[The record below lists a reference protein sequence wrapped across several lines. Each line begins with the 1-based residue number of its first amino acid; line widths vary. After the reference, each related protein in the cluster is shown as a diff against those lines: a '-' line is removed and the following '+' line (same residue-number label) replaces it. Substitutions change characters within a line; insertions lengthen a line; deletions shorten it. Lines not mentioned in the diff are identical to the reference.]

1 MEISLTSCISSC
13 WILLLI
19 LLLKLSIK
27 SLLISSLIMLMIMLA
42 LSFWLSSTLII
53 IDIKR
58 RILIFFIPFSPNF
71 FNLIPVRYRIN
82 ISKMLLPLRVIL
94 PIILFILLK
103 FLICF
108 ARHFLKFILMN
119 NFQNFY

>member
-1 MEISLTSCISSC
+1 MKINLTSCISSC

-27 SLLISSLIMLMIMLA
+27 SLLVSSMVMLMIMLG
-42 LSFWLSSTLII
+42 LGFWLSGTLII

-58 RILIFFIPFSPNF
+58 RIFIFLIPFSPDF
-71 FNLIPVRYRIN
+71 FNLNPVWYRIN
-82 ISKMLLPLRVIL
+82 IRKMLLPLRIIL
-94 PIILFILLK
+94 PIVLFILLK

-108 ARHFLKFILMN
+108 ARHFLNLLL
-119 NFQNFY
+119 